1 MASMNVVY
9 KYLDQTQLYINLTN
23 RFTNKCKFCIRYN
36 DSGVGGDDLWLLHE
50 PDFEEV
56 KKALEENNFRDAE
69 EIVFCGYG
77 EPTIRH
83 DLLVLVA
90 KYIRENC
97 NAKIR
102 INSNGHGNRIAGR
115 DITPDYEGIIDE
127 ISISLNAKNAK
138 EYHELCICDFGED
151 GFYEL
156 LKFAKCAKEHV
167 KSVILSIVDVLPEE
181 DIEECKK
188 IAEDT
193 GVTLR
198 IRKLV

>member
-9 KYLDQTQLYINLTN
+9 KYFDQTQLYINLTN
-23 RFTNKCKFCIRYN
+23 RCTNRCRFCIRYN
-36 DSGVGGDDLWLLHE
+36 DEGVGGDDLWLLHE

-56 KKALEENNFRDAE
+56 KAALSEKNFKEAE

-83 DLLVLVA
+83 DLLIQTA
-90 KYIRENC
+90 KYIRENS

-102 INSNGHGNRIAGR
+102 INTNGHGNKIAGR

-127 ISISLNAKNAK
+127 VSISLNAKNAK
-138 EYHELCICDFGED
+138 EYNELCLCEFGED
-151 GFYEL
+151 GFFEL
-156 LKFAKCAKEHV
+156 LRFAKCATKHV

-181 DIEECKK
+181 DIKECKK